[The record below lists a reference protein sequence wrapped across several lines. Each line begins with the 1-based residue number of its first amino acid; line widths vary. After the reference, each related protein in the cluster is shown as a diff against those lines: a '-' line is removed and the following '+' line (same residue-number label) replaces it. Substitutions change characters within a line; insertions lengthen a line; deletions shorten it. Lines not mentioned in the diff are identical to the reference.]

1 MYFYILFCID
11 IQRKISKLVGGS
23 HLVIET
29 STTKY
34 ALFSPLIHRAC
45 FSEIQN
51 SAICVHL
58 EVGRQVLCSG
68 SSPEQSGTYHSHLHG
83 LVFVRIVLW
92 PVLLSAQ
99 LEECTCIQVSTV
111 CAVRNET
118 LVFVNFSAQD
128 ASILNIK
135 NLCGHH
141 QEEVLRIPKHPKLAK
156 FG

>member
-11 IQRKISKLVGGS
+11 IQRKISKLVGGI
-23 HLVIET
+23 HLVFET

-34 ALFSPLIHRAC
+34 ALFSPLIRRAC

-58 EVGRQVLCSG
+58 GVGRQVLCSG

-92 PVLLSAQ
+92 PVLLSTQ
-99 LEECTCIQVSTV
+99 LEQCT
-111 CAVRNET
+111 
-118 LVFVNFSAQD
+118 
-128 ASILNIK
+128 
-135 NLCGHH
+135 
-141 QEEVLRIPKHPKLAK
+141 
-156 FG
+156 